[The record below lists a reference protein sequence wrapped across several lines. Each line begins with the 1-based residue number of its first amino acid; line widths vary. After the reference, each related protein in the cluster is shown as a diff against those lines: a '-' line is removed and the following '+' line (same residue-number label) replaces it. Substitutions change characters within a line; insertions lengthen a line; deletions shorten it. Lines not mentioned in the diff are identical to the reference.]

1 MPLKPKESVESDSE
15 EDLDDDD
22 DESTSSNHS
31 ADTEKTS
38 QDAIPMNSLLIYIC
52 DGLVP
57 FISSF
62 CTQLEIQNSSG
73 LTSKVYASLLTPNVI
88 SALKSIG
95 ESIAVS

>member
-1 MPLKPKESVESDSE
+1 MPLKPNESVESDSE
-15 EDLDDDD
+15 EDSDDDD
-22 DESTSSNHS
+22 SNHS
-31 ADTEKTS
+31 SEKTS
-38 QDAIPMNSLLIYIC
+38 QDARSIPMNSLLIYIC

-73 LTSKVYASLLTPNVI
+73 LTSKVYSSLLTPNVI

-95 ESIAVS
+95 GSIAVS